1 LDPDNKRWSIRFAT
15 KEISDTFVTHLAYA
29 IFSVGSRSKV
39 YMIEL
44 QEGRGEEV
52 RESDTVGTR
61 WTGYVVNG
69 LKIEEY
75 KSNYSDKNP
84 QRYTLGNGSVIEAW
98 EIGTLGMKKGSRRVV
113 VSPSHMTDGPEPPVP
128 KDKDIIFVIE
138 IERTKKGPGIVRS
151 VPRSKIDL
159 EEDAGSG
166 SRGKVVQDLKRVAR
180 QDYSTDNNDWERGR
194 NNTNNSLSLNPQPTY
209 PMQPIQPTMP
219 TVVPTLSGALVIHNP
234 NMMNPTPF
242 VNPMPAPY
250 SVPPSPYFHPPP
262 QPAPPPAHP
271 VAPTNS
277 LSLTSNDHIQLLVD
291 ERQYK
296 QSINSKLDTVIA
308 KVDQLTD
315 RMSISLGRDSS
326 EMHVANGISA
336 RALLQTIQ
344 RIVTDNDRL
353 HQEVEDKTHLVEKMR
368 SQVSDL
374 MERNAKIVDENNIYI
389 QERNTSYNEFTNT
402 HKKKMAELE
411 DTKESL
417 QIEVSNAATELAKAG
432 RRYENLKK
440 QALNMQD
447 EFNSTKEDLER
458 ERSLR
463 EKEKHE
469 LETVTAELNNIKQKY
484 REDNRKMKETVHD
497 RDDLQTQLNTA
508 REQIERLNKIVEE
521 RTQQLSKDKAT
532 VELAYIQER
541 NNLIEQLESINTEL
555 RNERISAARR
565 IQESEESAAAQLK
578 QHIEELRA
586 KASKELERRTG
597 IAVENALAN
606 ATALSEE
613 SKQQALTA
621 ARIAFN
627 EEKDRT
633 SRILQENFNARLQ
646 EEIKLAYE
654 KGRQVGMKDSGRTLN
669 VNDGGALHQL
679 KEMEFEN
686 LKQSYEREIANQ
698 KRLIASLSSNAPAPA
713 PSKGFSLDEVSNLV
727 KNIVNETFKSIRE
740 EFHPDQNYTGEH
752 VTSSVRNIL
761 VTKTIGGIPKE
772 EPRYSEPVVHVQ
784 NTDSEPVHR
793 PVQSVPIHSPEAPK
807 PTQSVPPPEQAPER
821 SVPAAVEPEPESEPV
836 ITTQQRFV
844 SATASSVPEPEPE
857 PEPVI
862 TSEPALEK
870 QTPPEPEESPDNT
883 APKSRFSAFHDA
895 DSDSDTDAMFTKTE
909 TQHSPQTPEPS
920 TDVSHQHEESP
931 SDTTDPEQIP
941 VTTETK
947 PEEVLTGK
955 SQDKSEDKQ
964 DTDWDDDEEEPEK
977 PEPQTATSQ
986 PAAVP
991 SGPPPV
997 KANAFSFL
1005 DDSDEDSDPFFASSK
1020 KKTADNHDP
1029 FDFGTKKKE
1038 DTTKSKTS
1046 NGTTSASTLSDPLDV
1061 PTTTKEKTTTKDK
1074 TASTGSDWMFGETPK
1089 NNPLGDIFGSSDK
1102 TKTPT
1107 TTTST
1112 TSSTTTKKNAKSAF
1126 DDEEE
1131 DDFLGG
1137 FKDPLVSSKK
1147 TDAKDIWGDDDGS
1160 DLFG

>member
-1 LDPDNKRWSIRFAT
+1 
-15 KEISDTFVTHLAYA
+15 
-29 IFSVGSRSKV
+29 
-39 YMIEL
+39 
-44 QEGRGEEV
+44 
-52 RESDTVGTR
+52 
-61 WTGYVVNG
+61 
-69 LKIEEY
+69 
-75 KSNYSDKNP
+75 
-84 QRYTLGNGSVIEAW
+84 
-98 EIGTLGMKKGSRRVV
+98 
-113 VSPSHMTDGPEPPVP
+113 
-128 KDKDIIFVIE
+128 
-138 IERTKKGPGIVRS
+138 
-151 VPRSKIDL
+151 
-159 EEDAGSG
+159 
-166 SRGKVVQDLKRVAR
+166 
-180 QDYSTDNNDWERGR
+180 
-194 NNTNNSLSLNPQPTY
+194 
-209 PMQPIQPTMP
+209 
-219 TVVPTLSGALVIHNP
+219 
-234 NMMNPTPF
+234 
-242 VNPMPAPY
+242 
-250 SVPPSPYFHPPP
+250 
-262 QPAPPPAHP
+262 
-271 VAPTNS
+271 
-277 LSLTSNDHIQLLVD
+277 
-291 ERQYK
+291 
-296 QSINSKLDTVIA
+296 
-308 KVDQLTD
+308 
-315 RMSISLGRDSS
+315 
-326 EMHVANGISA
+326 
-336 RALLQTIQ
+336 
-344 RIVTDNDRL
+344 
-353 HQEVEDKTHLVEKMR
+353 VEKMR

-389 QERNTSYNEFTNT
+389 QERNTSYNDFTNA

-411 DTKESL
+411 DAKESL

-484 REDNRKMKETVHD
+484 REDSRKMKETIHD

-586 KASKELERRTG
+586 KASKELERRVG

-627 EEKDRT
+627 EEKDRS

-654 KGRQVGMKDSGRTLN
+654 KGRQVGLKDSGRNLN

-698 KRLIASLSSNAPAPA
+698 KRLIASLSSNAPAP
-713 PSKGFSLDEVSNLV
+713 SKGFSLDEVSQLV

-740 EFHPDQNYTGEH
+740 EFHPDQNYSGEH
-752 VTSSVRNIL
+752 VTASVKNIL

-772 EPRYSEPVVHVQ
+772 EPRYSEPVVHVH

-793 PVQSVPIHSPEAPK
+793 PAVQSVPIHSPEAPK
-807 PTQSVPPPEQAPER
+807 PTQFVPPPEEVPER
-821 SVPAAVEPEPESEPV
+821 FVPAAVTRNTDSEPEPESEPV

-844 SATASSVPEPEPE
+844 SVPEPEPEPE

-870 QTPPEPEESPDNT
+870 QAPPEPEESPDNT

-895 DSDSDTDAMFTKTE
+895 DSDSDTDAVFTTE
-909 TQHSPQTPEPS
+909 TQHPPQTPEPS
-920 TDVSHQHEESP
+920 ATVSHQNQESP
-931 SDTTDPEQIP
+931 SDTTESEKIP

-977 PEPQTATSQ
+977 PEPQTTSQ
-986 PAAVP
+986 PTAVP

-1005 DDSDEDSDPFFASSK
+1005 DDSDEDSDPFFSSSK
-1020 KKTADNHDP
+1020 KKTADDHDP
-1029 FDFGTKKKE
+1029 FDFGTKKKEE

-1046 NGTTSASTLSDPLDV
+1046 NGTTSASNLSDPLDV
-1061 PTTTKEKTTTKDK
+1061 PTTTKDKTTTTKDK
-1074 TASTGSDWMFGETPK
+1074 TPTKEKAPSTGSDWMFGETPK
-1089 NNPLGDIFGSSDK
+1089 DNPLGDIFGSSDK
-1102 TKTPT
+1102 TKT

-1112 TSSTTTKKNAKSAF
+1112 TSSTTKKKAKSAF
-1126 DDEEE
+1126 DDDEE